1 MFKRRDRMAV
11 VMEHR
16 RIGWSAAALLAL
28 VLAVSASAPVAW
40 AQTQAQTRNA
50 QLTIREQ
57 LIIRVPVRSPQ
68 MTPSAAMFRWKEH
81 RGPRCLPLRA
91 IAAAAHVEPK
101 SVDFIL
107 RDRRRVR
114 ARLDKRCPDLDR
126 RYGFYITP
134 NSDGQLCVERDTI
147 RTRIGGQCDI
157 ERFRSL
163 EAVRRKD

>member
-1 MFKRRDRMAV
+1 MFKRRDRMTE

-16 RIGWSAAALLAL
+16 RTVWSAAALLAL
-28 VLAVSASAPVAW
+28 VLGVSASAPGAS
-40 AQTQAQTRNA
+40 AQTQTRNA
-50 QLTIREQ
+50 QLSIREQ
-57 LIIRVPVRSPQ
+57 LIIRVPVRTPQ
-68 MTPSAAMFRWKEH
+68 MTPAAAMFRWKEH
-81 RGPRCLPLRA
+81 KGPRCLPLRT

-134 NSDGQLCVERDTI
+134 NPDGQICVERDTI

-157 ERFRSL
+157 ERFRNL
-163 EAVRRKD
+163 EAIRRKD

>member
-1 MFKRRDRMAV
+1 MFKRRDRLPE

-28 VLAVSASAPVAW
+28 VLGVSASAPVAW
-40 AQTQAQTRNA
+40 AQAQQRSA
-50 QLTIREQ
+50 QVTIREQ
-57 LIIRVPVRSPQ
+57 LIIRVPVRTPQ
-68 MTPSAAMFRWKEH
+68 MTPSAALFSWKEH
-81 RGPRCLPLRA
+81 KGPRCLPLRH
-91 IAAAAHVEPK
+91 IAGAAHVEPN

-114 ARLDKRCPDLDR
+114 ARLDKHCPDLDR

-134 NSDGQLCVERDTI
+134 NSDGQLCQDRDTI

-157 ERFRSL
+157 ERFRNL
-163 EAVRRKD
+163 EAVRRGD

>member
-1 MFKRRDRMAV
+1 MFKRRDRMPEP
-11 VMEHR
+11 MEHR
-16 RIGWSAAALLAL
+16 WTEWSAAALLAL
-28 VLAVSASAPVAW
+28 GVSASVPGAS
-40 AQTQAQTRNA
+40 AQSQNRNA
-50 QLTIREQ
+50 QVTIREQ
-57 LIIRVPVRSPQ
+57 LIVRVPVRSPQ
-68 MTPSAAMFRWKEH
+68 ITPSAAMFRWKEH
-81 RGPRCLPLRA
+81 KGPRCLALRS

-114 ARLDKRCPDLDR
+114 ARLDKRCPDMDR

-134 NSDGQLCVERDTI
+134 NPDGQLCAERDTI

>member
-1 MFKRRDRMAV
+1 MFKRRDRMAE

-28 VLAVSASAPVAW
+28 VLGVSASAPVAR
-40 AQTQAQTRNA
+40 AQTQPRNA
-50 QLTIREQ
+50 QVTIREQ
-57 LIIRVPVRSPQ
+57 LIIRVPVRTPQ
-68 MTPSAAMFRWKEH
+68 MTPSAGMFSWKEH
-81 RGPRCLPLRA
+81 KGPRCLPLRY
-91 IAAAAHVEPK
+91 IAAAAHVEPN

-126 RYGFYITP
+126 RYGFYISP
-134 NSDGQLCVERDTI
+134 NPDGQLCQDRDII

-157 ERFRSL
+157 ERFRNL
-163 EAVRRKD
+163 EAVRRGD